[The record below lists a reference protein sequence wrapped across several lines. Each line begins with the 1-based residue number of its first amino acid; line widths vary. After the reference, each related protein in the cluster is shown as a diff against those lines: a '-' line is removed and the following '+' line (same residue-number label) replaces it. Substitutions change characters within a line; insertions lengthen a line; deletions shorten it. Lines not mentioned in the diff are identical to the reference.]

1 MGSLTST
8 PAWYLMRGSGVVTLI
23 LLTGVVVLGIATS
36 NRAQLGRLP
45 RFVTL
50 GLHRSISLLAV
61 VFLAIHV
68 VTAIVDPYASVRV
81 LQIVLPLPYGP
92 YPLWLA
98 LGALSLDVLAAV
110 IVTSLLRQHLSLRV
124 WKTVHWLSYASWP
137 LAFTHSIG
145 IGTDKSSAWFLGVA
159 ITCTAA
165 IVAAT
170 AWRLAGSGSALP
182 KHLGSPLSP
191 VGERTG

>member
-1 MGSLTST
+1 MGSLTSA

-50 GLHRSISLLAV
+50 GLHRSISLLSI

-68 VTAIVDPYASVRV
+68 VTAIVDPYASVRLV
-81 LQIVLPLPYGP
+81 QIVLPFPVGP
-92 YPLWLA
+92 YPLWLG
-98 LGALSLDVLAAV
+98 LGALSLDILAAV
-110 IVTSLLRQHLSLRV
+110 IATSLLRERLSPRL
-124 WKTVHWLSYASWP
+124 WKNVHWLAYASWP

-145 IGTDKSSAWFLGVA
+145 IGTDSSSAWFLGVA
-159 ITCTAA
+159 VTCAAA
-165 IVAAT
+165 IGAT
-170 AWRLAGSGSALP
+170 TMWRLRRAGTALP
-182 KHLGSPLSP
+182 KSLGSPLRP
-191 VGERTG
+191 VEERRA